1 MPLRYNFIF
10 WANIYIYIYIYD
22 WPCFGDEIYRPMQ
35 FAHERWSGSQQRMFV
50 LVNDPTLTLY
60 LHWLIY
66 WITTTLAII
75 CYTPNMIFPHKCTR
89 TWRLILP
96 NALNIAHYY
105 FFCFAEFPFCI
116 RLRGTTILG
125 PHAHEKHKLNQL
137 QYSCPK
143 KHTRSSVFTKKSFE
157 ATNNI

>member
-1 MPLRYNFIF
+1 MISYFGR
-10 WANIYIYIYIYD
+10 IYIYIYD

-60 LHWLIY
+60 LNWLIY

-75 CYTPNMIFPHKCTR
+75 CYTPNMIFPRKCTR

-96 NALNIAHYY
+96 NALNIAHYCY
-105 FFCFAEFPFCI
+105 FFLLSFLFAFVCVGQQFLVARARKTQIKSATIFMSKKAHKIVCVHKKII
-116 RLRGTTILG
+116 RSD
-125 PHAHEKHKLNQL
+125 K
-137 QYSCPK
+137 
-143 KHTRSSVFTKKSFE
+143 
-157 ATNNI
+157 